1 MGLFVTLSIKASNAN
16 TLSVVEVVFF
26 CYAEYHYAECL
37 YTECHYAECL
47 YTECHYAECLYTECH
62 YAECHGAA
70 SKAFQGG
77 HVSFL
82 ASSSLTKKRH
92 FKE

>member
-1 MGLFVTLSIKASNAN
+1 M
-16 TLSVVEVVFF
+16 LSVVEVIFF
-26 CYAEYHYAECL
+26 CYAEYHYA
-37 YTECHYAECL
+37 
-47 YTECHYAECLYTECH
+47 ECH

-70 SKAFQGG
+70 SKAFQGV

-82 ASSSLTKKRH
+82 ASSSLTNKRH